1 VLCIIFGGDR
11 MAREMKFD
19 MNNMKKILKTECHAK
34 VTLWKKKMDTEKR
47 KQ

>member
-1 VLCIIFGGDR
+1 

>member
-1 VLCIIFGGDR
+1 

-34 VTLWKKKMDTEKR
+34 VTLWKKNGYKKKETVTR
-47 KQ
+47 GSFRI